1 MAPAEKIFY
10 FIFFL
15 LCVGFEM
22 CDSMEQ
28 PGTPAARPWLGVGP
42 PLANVMENWE
52 EFYGCLFPQLFFLLS
67 SLKNDF
73 RHFIYIFNH
82 G

>member
-10 FIFFL
+10 FILFSCEWDL
-15 LCVGFEM
+15 RCVILRSSGFPAA
-22 CDSMEQ
+22 Q
-28 PGTPAARPWLGVGP
+28 PGLATGP

-52 EFYGCLFPQLFFLLS
+52 EFYGCLSPQLFFLLS

>member
-10 FIFFL
+10 FILFS
-15 LCVGFEM
+15 CVWGWR
-22 CDSMEQ
+22 CAIVRSSRV
-28 PGTPAARPWLGVGP
+28 PCCSARLATGP
-42 PLANVMENWE
+42 PLANVVENGE
-52 EFYGCLFPQLFFLLS
+52 GFYGCLPPQLSFLLS

>member
-10 FIFFL
+10 FSL
-15 LCVGFEM
+15 SCVW
-22 CDSMEQ
+22 DLRRVTLEQ
-28 PGTPAARPWLGVGP
+28 PGPLLLSPGSETGP
-42 PLANVMENWE
+42 PLASVMESWE
-52 EFYGCLFPQLFFLLS
+52 EFYGCLSPLSSFFLLS

-73 RHFIYIFNH
+73 RHFIYIFNQ